1 LWFILLSVHGF
12 FRSLVNWNYMA
23 RRSKVLA
30 ALSYLWILVVIP
42 LVYRKSD
49 SYVSYHMKQG
59 LGLLFLWMILP
70 FLLWVPVVGWALG
83 LVDLAL
89 ALVLL
94 VIGFDRAAL
103 GKERALPVIGK
114 YCEKIAL

>member
-1 LWFILLSVHGF
+1 MNSDGFVGSWVLWSLSLLI
-12 FRSLVNWNYMA
+12 MA

-30 ALSYLWILVVIP
+30 VLSYLWILLVIP

-49 SYVSYHMKQG
+49 GYVNYHMKQG
-59 LGLLFLWMILP
+59 LGLLFLWVILP
-70 FLLWVPVVGWALG
+70 FLLWIPVVGWVLG

-89 ALVLL
+89 VLILL

-114 YCEKIAL
+114 YCERITL